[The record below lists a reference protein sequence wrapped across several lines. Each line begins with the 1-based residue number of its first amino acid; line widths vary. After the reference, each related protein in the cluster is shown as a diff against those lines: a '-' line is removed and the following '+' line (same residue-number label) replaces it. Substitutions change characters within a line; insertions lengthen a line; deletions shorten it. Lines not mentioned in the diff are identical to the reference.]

1 MQKGRTGMKTKNHEC
16 IWTEA
21 KMKKESRRILY
32 ITMDVFVV
40 LLCVVMFMVRVSYL
54 ENQQQ
59 TRDKTRK
66 ILSMYSYNL
75 LQQLKKS
82 EEIAEIMKGVVISH
96 EGIPDNFADVARPLY
111 YQQGWINN
119 VDLAPNG
126 QVTVIYPDLEKKYTV
141 SDLFHDSM
149 TGATAQYSRDKG
161 VMVAK
166 GPYILDNT
174 YRQGIVLRDPIYLTN
189 ENGHHTFWGFA
200 DVNINLA
207 QIVLPIMTSMDAN
220 GFNYM
225 LYKHMSPLSKDIRL
239 ISHSKVFPR
248 DPIQVN
254 FEWASCTWELY
265 LEPKAGWRVTPFT
278 EILSITG
285 ILISLLITAL
295 VNILLRLRLRNRYVR
310 QIARLDKLTG
320 LYNRRG
326 FVESAQHYQAEHSCS
341 SMALALLDVDNFK
354 FFNDRYGHEIGDK
367 VLQHMADSM
376 RQMLGKESIL
386 GRSGGDEFIALI
398 PVTDGKEARERLL
411 SFINSS
417 HELVLDGRC
426 FRYTTSLGY
435 VMYPDQTV
443 EREDM
448 YRYADMALYAA
459 KLRGGNGLSLYD
471 PHMNTQERPQLGF
484 TLKEVTGNMPMP
496 LLILREEEGKP
507 LELLFAS
514 DRALEF
520 FGCRDMEDLISF
532 AHADMSSLISP
543 ESEKKI
549 QSAPSVHMDLDVK
562 TRKGTKTVWAI
573 IRHTSSIY
581 YGHTRYV
588 AFVKER

>member
-1 MQKGRTGMKTKNHEC
+1 MKTRNHEC

-40 LLCVVMFMVRVSYL
+40 LLCVVMTMVRSSYL

-59 TRDKTRK
+59 SRESARK
-66 ILSMYSYNL
+66 ILNMYSYNL
-75 LQQLKKS
+75 QQQLRKS
-82 EEIAEIMKGVVISH
+82 EKIAEIMKGVVISH
-96 EGIPDNFADVARPLY
+96 EGIPDNFDAVVRPLY
-111 YQQGWINN
+111 FQQGWINN

-126 QVTVIYPDLEKKYTV
+126 RVAVVYPELEKRYTVI
-141 SDLFHDSM
+141 DLFHDSM

-166 GPYILDNT
+166 GPYILDDT
-174 YRQGIVLRDPIYLTN
+174 YRQGIVLRDPIYLHD
-189 ENGHHTFWGFA
+189 EKGHRTFWGFS
-200 DVNINLA
+200 DVNINLSR
-207 QIVLPIMTSMDAN
+207 IVSPIMKSMDAN

-225 LYKHMSPLSKDIRL
+225 LYKQMSPLSEDIRL

-248 DPIQVN
+248 KPIQVN

-265 LEPKAGWRVTPFT
+265 LEPKGGWRVTPFT

-310 QIARLDKLTG
+310 QLARLDKLTG

-326 FVESAQHYQAEHSCS
+326 FVESARHYQSEHPGRP
-341 SMALALLDVDNFK
+341 MALALLDVDNFK

-367 VLQHMADSM
+367 GLQHMAASM
-376 RQMLGKESIL
+376 RRVLGEESIL
-386 GRSGGDEFIALI
+386 GRSGGDEFIALM
-398 PVTDGKEARERLL
+398 PVADGKEAEERLKAFIQL
-411 SFINSS
+411 PHKLLVGDRSF
-417 HELVLDGRC
+417 G
-426 FRYTTSLGY
+426 YTTSLGY
-435 VMYPDQTV
+435 VMYPDQVV
-443 EREDM
+443 ERDDM
-448 YRYADMALYAA
+448 YRFADMALYST
-459 KLRGGNGLSLYD
+459 KLRGGNDFSRYD

-496 LLILREEEGKP
+496 LLIMREEGKS

-514 DRALEF
+514 DQALKF
-520 FGCRDMEDLISF
+520 FGCRDMEDLITF
-532 AHADMSSLISP
+532 AHGDMASLVSP
-543 ESEKKI
+543 ENEKKI
-549 QSAPSVHMDLDVK
+549 QSIASLQMDMDVK
-562 TRKGTKTVWAI
+562 TRNGTKTVWAI
-573 IRHTSSIY
+573 IRRTSSIY

-588 AFVKER
+588 ALVKER

>member
-1 MQKGRTGMKTKNHEC
+1 
-16 IWTEA
+16 
-21 KMKKESRRILY
+21 MKKESRRILY

-40 LLCVVMFMVRVSYL
+40 LLCVVMTMVRSSYR

-59 TRDKTRK
+59 SRESARK
-66 ILSMYSYNL
+66 ILNMYSYNL
-75 LQQLKKS
+75 QQQLRKS
-82 EEIAEIMKGVVISH
+82 EEVAEVMKGVVISYK
-96 EGIPDNFADVARPLY
+96 GIPDNFDEVVRPLY
-111 YQQGWINN
+111 FQQGWINN

-126 QVTVIYPDLEKKYTV
+126 QVTVVYPELEKKYTV
-141 SDLFHDSM
+141 IDLFQDSM
-149 TGATAQYSRDKG
+149 TGATAQYSGDKG

-166 GPYILDNT
+166 GPYILDDT
-174 YRQGIVLRDPIYLTN
+174 YRQGIVLRNPVYLTDEEGN
-189 ENGHHTFWGFA
+189 STFWGFA
-200 DVNINLA
+200 DVNINLN
-207 QIVLPIMTSMDAN
+207 QIVMPIMNSLDGN
-220 GFNYM
+220 GYNYM
-225 LYKHMSPLSKDIRL
+225 LYKQMSPLSNDIRL

-248 DPIQVN
+248 NPLAVS
-254 FEWASCTWELY
+254 FTWASCRWELSI
-265 LEPKAGWRVTPFT
+265 EPKNGWTISPFT
-278 EILSITG
+278 KALGVTG
-285 ILISLLITAL
+285 LVIVVLITLL
-295 VNILLRLRLRNRYVR
+295 VNMMLRLRLRNRHIQ
-310 QIARLDKLTG
+310 QIAREDKLTG
-320 LYNRRG
+320 LYNRWG
-326 FVESAQHYQAEHSCS
+326 FNYAESQYVKQHRKRP
-341 SMALALLDVDNFK
+341 MALALLDVDNFK

-520 FGCRDMEDLISF
+520 FGCQDMEDLISF
-532 AHADMSSLISP
+532 AHADISSLISP

-549 QSAPSVHMDLDVK
+549 QSAPSIRMDLDVK
-562 TRKGTKTVWAI
+562 TRKGIKTVWAI
-573 IRHTSSIY
+573 IRRTSSIY

-588 AFVKER
+588 ALVKER

>member
-1 MQKGRTGMKTKNHEC
+1 MKTRNHEC

-40 LLCVVMFMVRVSYL
+40 LLCVVMTMVRSSYR

-59 TRDKTRK
+59 SRESARK
-66 ILSMYSYNL
+66 ILNMYSYNL
-75 LQQLKKS
+75 QQQLRKS
-82 EEIAEIMKGVVISH
+82 EEVAEVMKGVVISYK
-96 EGIPDNFADVARPLY
+96 GIPDNFDEVVRPLY
-111 YQQGWINN
+111 FQQGWINN

-126 QVTVIYPDLEKKYTV
+126 QVTVVYPELEKKYTV
-141 SDLFHDSM
+141 TDLFQDSM

-161 VMVAK
+161 VMLAK
-166 GPYILDNT
+166 GPSILDDT
-174 YRQGIVLRDPIYLTN
+174 YRQGIVFRDPIYLQD
-189 ENGHHTFWGFA
+189 ENGNRTFWGFS

-225 LYKHMSPLSKDIRL
+225 LYKQMSPLSEDIRL

-248 DPIQVN
+248 EPIQVN

-265 LEPKAGWRVTPFT
+265 LEPKGGWRVTPFT

-310 QIARLDKLTG
+310 QLARLDKLTG

-326 FVESAQHYQAEHSCS
+326 FVESARHYQSEHPGRP
-341 SMALALLDVDNFK
+341 MALALLDVDNFK

-367 VLQHMADSM
+367 VLQHMAASM
-376 RQMLGKESIL
+376 RRVLGEESIL
-386 GRSGGDEFIALI
+386 GRSGGDEFIALM
-398 PVTDGKEARERLL
+398 PVADGKEAEERLKA
-411 SFINSS
+411 FIQLP
-417 HELVLDGRC
+417 HELLVGDRSFG
-426 FRYTTSLGY
+426 YTTSLGY
-435 VMYPDQTV
+435 VMYPDQAV
-443 EREDM
+443 ERDDM
-448 YRYADMALYAA
+448 YRFADMALYAT
-459 KLRGGNGLSLYD
+459 KLRGGNDFSRYD

-496 LLILREEEGKP
+496 LLIMREEGKS

-514 DRALEF
+514 DQALKF
-520 FGCRDMEDLISF
+520 FGCRDMEDLITF
-532 AHADMSSLISP
+532 AHGGMASLVSP
-543 ESEKKI
+543 ENEKKI
-549 QSAPSVHMDLDVK
+549 QSIASLQMDMDVK
-562 TRKGTKTVWAI
+562 TRNGTKTVWAI
-573 IRHTSSIY
+573 IRRTSSIY

-588 AFVKER
+588 ALVKER

>member
-1 MQKGRTGMKTKNHEC
+1 MKTRNHEC

-40 LLCVVMFMVRVSYL
+40 LLCVVMTMVRSSYR

-59 TRDKTRK
+59 SRESARK
-66 ILSMYSYNL
+66 ILNMYSYNL
-75 LQQLKKS
+75 QQQLRKS
-82 EEIAEIMKGVVISH
+82 EEVAEVMKGVVISYK
-96 EGIPDNFADVARPLY
+96 GIPDNFDEVVRPLY
-111 YQQGWINN
+111 FQQGWINN

-126 QVTVIYPDLEKKYTV
+126 QVTVVYPELEKKYTV
-141 SDLFHDSM
+141 IDLFQDAM

-166 GPYILDNT
+166 GPYILDDT
-174 YRQGIVLRDPIYLTN
+174 YRQGIVLRDPIYLQD
-189 ENGHHTFWGFA
+189 ENGNRTFWGFS

-225 LYKHMSPLSKDIRL
+225 LYKQMSPLSEDIRL

-248 DPIQVN
+248 EPIQVN

-265 LEPKAGWRVTPFT
+265 LEPKGGWRVTPFT

-310 QIARLDKLTG
+310 QLARLDKLTG

-326 FVESAQHYQAEHSCS
+326 FVESARHYQSEYPGRP
-341 SMALALLDVDNFK
+341 MALALLDVDNFK

-367 VLQHMADSM
+367 VLQHMAGSL
-376 RQMLGKESIL
+376 RQILGAASIL
-386 GRSGGDEFIALI
+386 GRSGGDEFIALM
-398 PVTDGKEARERLL
+398 PVADGKEAEEKLKA
-411 SFINSS
+411 FIHSP
-417 HELVLDGRC
+417 HELLIENRS

-435 VMYPDQTV
+435 VMYPDQV
-443 EREDM
+443 MDREDM
-448 YRYADMALYAA
+448 YRFADMALYAT
-459 KLRGGNGLSLYD
+459 KLRGGNGGSRYD
-471 PHMNTQERPQLGF
+471 SHMNTQERPQLGF

-496 LLILREEEGKP
+496 LLIMREGGKT

-514 DRALEF
+514 DQALEF

-532 AHADMSSLISP
+532 AHADMSSLVSL

-549 QSAPSVHMDLDVK
+549 QSAPSVRMDLDVK
-562 TRKGTKTVWAI
+562 TRKGIKTVWAI
-573 IRHTSSIY
+573 IRRTSSIY

-588 AFVKER
+588 ALVKER

>member
-1 MQKGRTGMKTKNHEC
+1 MKTRNHEC

-40 LLCVVMFMVRVSYL
+40 LLCVVMTMVRSSYL

-59 TRDKTRK
+59 SRESARK
-66 ILSMYSYNL
+66 ILNMYSYNL
-75 LQQLKKS
+75 QQQLRKS
-82 EEIAEIMKGVVISH
+82 EKIAEIMKGVVISH
-96 EGIPDNFADVARPLY
+96 EGIPDNFDAVVRPLY
-111 YQQGWINN
+111 FQQGWINN

-126 QVTVIYPDLEKKYTV
+126 RVAVVYPELEKRYTVI
-141 SDLFHDSM
+141 DLFHDSM

-166 GPYILDNT
+166 GPYILDDT
-174 YRQGIVLRDPIYLTN
+174 YRQGIVLRDPIYLHD
-189 ENGHHTFWGFA
+189 EKGHRTFWGFS
-200 DVNINLA
+200 DVNINLSR
-207 QIVLPIMTSMDAN
+207 IVSPIMKSMDAN

-225 LYKHMSPLSKDIRL
+225 LYKQMSPLSEDIRL

-248 DPIQVN
+248 KPIQVN

-265 LEPKAGWRVTPFT
+265 LEPKGGWRVTPFT

-310 QIARLDKLTG
+310 QLARLDKLTG

-326 FVESAQHYQAEHSCS
+326 FVESARHYQAEHPGRP
-341 SMALALLDVDNFK
+341 MALALLDVDNFK

-376 RQMLGKESIL
+376 RRALGEESIL
-386 GRSGGDEFIALI
+386 GRSGGDEFIALM
-398 PVTDGKEARERLL
+398 PVADGKEAEERLKT
-411 SFINSS
+411 FIQLP
-417 HELVLDGRC
+417 HELLVGDRSFG
-426 FRYTTSLGY
+426 YTTSLGY
-435 VMYPDQTV
+435 VMYPDQVV
-443 EREDM
+443 ERDDM
-448 YRYADMALYAA
+448 YRFADMALYAT
-459 KLRGGNGLSLYD
+459 KLRGGNDFSRYD

-496 LLILREEEGKP
+496 LLIMREEGKS

-514 DRALEF
+514 DQALKF
-520 FGCRDMEDLISF
+520 FGCRDMEDLITF
-532 AHADMSSLISP
+532 AHGDMASLVSP
-543 ESEKKI
+543 ENEKKI
-549 QSAPSVHMDLDVK
+549 QSIASLQMDMDVK
-562 TRKGTKTVWAI
+562 TRNGTKTVWAI
-573 IRHTSSIY
+573 IRRTSSIY

-588 AFVKER
+588 ALVKER

>member
-1 MQKGRTGMKTKNHEC
+1 
-16 IWTEA
+16 
-21 KMKKESRRILY
+21 
-32 ITMDVFVV
+32 
-40 LLCVVMFMVRVSYL
+40 
-54 ENQQQ
+54 
-59 TRDKTRK
+59 
-66 ILSMYSYNL
+66 
-75 LQQLKKS
+75 
-82 EEIAEIMKGVVISH
+82 MKGVVISH
-96 EGIPDNFADVARPLY
+96 EGIPDNFDAVVRPLY
-111 YQQGWINN
+111 FQQGWINN

-126 QVTVIYPDLEKKYTV
+126 RVAVVYPELEKRYTVI
-141 SDLFHDSM
+141 DLFHDSM

-166 GPYILDNT
+166 GPYILDDT
-174 YRQGIVLRDPIYLTN
+174 YRQGIVLRDPIYLQD
-189 ENGHHTFWGFA
+189 ENGNRTFWGFS

-225 LYKHMSPLSKDIRL
+225 LYKQMSPLSEDIRL

-248 DPIQVN
+248 EPIQVN

-265 LEPKAGWRVTPFT
+265 LEPKGGWRVTPFT

-326 FVESAQHYQAEHSCS
+326 FVESARHYQSEHPGRP
-341 SMALALLDVDNFK
+341 MALALLDVDHFK

-376 RQMLGKESIL
+376 RRALGEESIL
-386 GRSGGDEFIALI
+386 GRSGGDEFIALM
-398 PVTDGKEARERLL
+398 PVADRKEAEERLKAFIQL
-411 SFINSS
+411 PHKLLVGDRSF
-417 HELVLDGRC
+417 G
-426 FRYTTSLGY
+426 YTTSLGY
-435 VMYPDQTV
+435 VMYPDQAV
-443 EREDM
+443 ERDDM
-448 YRYADMALYAA
+448 YRFADMALYAT
-459 KLRGGNGLSLYD
+459 KLRGGNDFSRYD

-496 LLILREEEGKP
+496 LLIMREEGKS

-514 DRALEF
+514 DQALKF
-520 FGCRDMEDLISF
+520 FGCRDMEDLITF
-532 AHADMSSLISP
+532 AHGDMASLVSP
-543 ESEKKI
+543 ENEKKI
-549 QSAPSVHMDLDVK
+549 QSIASLQMDMDVK
-562 TRKGTKTVWAI
+562 TRNGTKTVWAI
-573 IRHTSSIY
+573 IRRTSSIY

-588 AFVKER
+588 ALVKER